1 VKWQV
6 GLLKSIRRN
15 GRIRLLTRSRNEGL
29 QGVGFGPKTMGLSE
43 GLFRGTFD
51 ENEGTFANV
60 VAEG

>member
-1 VKWQV
+1 MNKLVF
-6 GLLKSIRRN
+6 L
-15 GRIRLLTRSRNEGL
+15 
-29 QGVGFGPKTMGLSE
+29 GVGFGPKTMGLSE